1 MIYKQL
7 QQTKPENT
15 EEFETLKVR
24 FKRFHKILRQSI
36 QEAKRTYYLTTFERF
51 KHDIKQT
58 WTTINDTLQRKKKS
72 LPSVFSHKGK
82 VLKESNI
89 IANEFNQ
96 YFTDIGPSLANQIN
110 ANHNFKEYLHSPA
123 DSRLILQS
131 IDEHKV
137 MKIIEHLKNKTSTGT
152 DGISNK
158 LIKTAKN
165 ELIKPLTII
174 INQMLHTGIFPEPLK
189 ISKVVPLYKANDQML
204 LSNYRPIA
212 LLPSLSKIFEY
223 VLLEQLTNYFVE
235 NNLLSPHQHG
245 FRAKHS
251 TELAALNI
259 VDNLT
264 YKLDSGLIP
273 INIYLDLSKAF
284 DTLLH
289 DILLDKM
296 SYYGV
301 NGVAYDLLRFWD
313 HFFFQY
319 TLMIYQLV
327 PIYLK

>member
-15 EEFETLKVR
+15 EEFEILTVR
-24 FKRFHKILRQSI
+24 FKRFHKILRQSL
-36 QEAKRTYYLTTFERF
+36 QEAIRTYYLTTFERF

-58 WTTINDTLQRKKKS
+58 WPIVNDTVQRKKKNS

-89 IANEFNQ
+89 IANGLNQ

-110 ANHNFKEYLHSPA
+110 ANHNFKEYLYSLA
-123 DSRLILQS
+123 DSRLIMQS

-137 MKIIEHLKNKTSTGT
+137 MKIIEHLKNKTNTGT

-212 LLPSLSKIFEY
+212 LMPSLSKIFEY
-223 VLLEQLTNYFVE
+223 VLEQ
-235 NNLLSPHQHG
+235 
-245 FRAKHS
+245 
-251 TELAALNI
+251 I
-259 VDNLT
+259 
-264 YKLDSGLIP
+264 
-273 INIYLDLSKAF
+273 
-284 DTLLH
+284 
-289 DILLDKM
+289 ILLKITYYLYINMVSVQNTQQNQAYSTPFASNDIKM
-296 SYYGV
+296 VRNAASASFRSYPSPSS
-301 NGVAYDLLRFWD
+301 ARRSR
-313 HFFFQY
+313 
-319 TLMIYQLV
+319 
-327 PIYLK
+327 

>member
-58 WTTINDTLQRKKKS
+58 WTIINDTLQREKKNS
-72 LPSVFSHKGK
+72 LPCVFSHKGK

-96 YFTDIGPSLANQIN
+96 YFTDIGPSLANQTN

-131 IDEHKV
+131 IDEHKI
-137 MKIIEHLKNKTSTGT
+137 MKIIKHLKNKTSTGT
-152 DGISNK
+152 DGISHK

-165 ELIKPLTII
+165 EPIKPLTII

-212 LLPSLSKIFEY
+212 LLPSLS
-223 VLLEQLTNYFVE
+223 
-235 NNLLSPHQHG
+235 
-245 FRAKHS
+245 
-251 TELAALNI
+251 
-259 VDNLT
+259 
-264 YKLDSGLIP
+264 
-273 INIYLDLSKAF
+273 
-284 DTLLH
+284 
-289 DILLDKM
+289 
-296 SYYGV
+296 
-301 NGVAYDLLRFWD
+301 
-313 HFFFQY
+313 
-319 TLMIYQLV
+319 
-327 PIYLK
+327 